1 MKRFLNVFVLTR
13 PEQRLIIV
21 AIVMVVAAAWFKHYR
36 DLQETVRPQPATSAS
51 ASGH

>member
-13 PEQRLIIV
+13 PEQRLII
-21 AIVMVVAAAWFKHYR
+21 IVIVLVVAAAWFKHYR
-36 DLQETVRPQPATSAS
+36 DLQGTVRPQPAPAAS

>member
-13 PEQRLIIV
+13 PEQRLVIV
-21 AIVMVVAAAWFKHYR
+21 VIVVVVVAAWFKHHR
-36 DLQETVRPQPATSAS
+36 DLQETLRAQPAPSAS